1 MTDRIL
7 DFSMSP
13 GRIRFANELLVLER
27 HDEPEVTFP
36 IAEIACV
43 VLGHPRITVTQ
54 AALGQLAKAGVAVV
68 CCDEKFRPS
77 GMLLPLD
84 VHHRQ
89 SQRFE
94 IQTRLSVPR
103 KKRLWQAMVVAK
115 IEAQGRVLHELFG
128 LDYGLAGYARR
139 VGSGD
144 PGNVEAQAAR
154 RYWTLLFAEGDE
166 KFRRANEDD
175 PRNHL
180 LDYGYGVLRSV
191 VARALCASGLHPAF
205 GVHHRNSYNPFPL
218 ADDVMEAFRPAI
230 DRAVVHVVRSWD
242 GASEATLSLSPERKR
257 ILVSAITARYWM
269 EGEWRTLLD
278 IVGMACQ
285 RLAAVVVGEQEKL
298 EFPVWRTEVKKR
310 AVRAISHHVDVRD
323 VRSTG

>member
-1 MTDRIL
+1 MTERIL
-7 DFSMSP
+7 DFSQQP
-13 GRIRFANELLVLER
+13 GRLRYANGLLVLER
-27 HDEPEVTFP
+27 HEEADVTFP
-36 IAEIACV
+36 LGEIACV
-43 VLGHPRITVTQ
+43 VLGHPQITVTQ
-54 AALGQLAKAGVAVV
+54 AALGQLAKAGIAVV

-94 IQTRLSVPR
+94 FQAKLPAPR
-103 KKRLWQAMVVAK
+103 KKRLWQTMVVAK
-115 IEAQGRVLHELFG
+115 IEAQGRVLEEFFG
-128 LDYGLAGYARR
+128 LDYGLAQYARR

-144 PGNVEAQAAR
+144 PANVEAQAAR
-154 RYWTLLFAEGDE
+154 RYWTLLFAGSDE

-205 GVHHRNSYNPFPL
+205 GVHHRNAYNPFPL
-218 ADDVMEAFRPAI
+218 ADDVMEAFRPAV
-230 DRAVVHVVRSWD
+230 DRIVIGEIRAWE
-242 GASEATLSLSPERKR
+242 GESESLLSLTPERKR
-257 ILVSAITARYWM
+257 TLVSAITARYWVD
-269 EGEWRTLLD
+269 GETRTLLD
-278 IVGMACQ
+278 VIGIACQ
-285 RLAAVVVGEQEKL
+285 RLAAVIVGEQEKW
-298 EFPVWRTEVKKR
+298 EFPEWRTEVKKR

-323 VRSTG
+323 VRSAS